1 MGKGKRIR
9 EQKANQPITMGRGE
23 FKAYM
28 LNVVDYCDDDS
39 FFGLC
44 QLFLTAC
51 GVIDR
56 DGNLTEAYA
65 SSPYWAVKDGKL
77 QQSEHAKLMGE
88 MLK

>member
-9 EQKANQPITMGRGE
+9 DQKANQTITMGRGE

-28 LNVVDYCDDDS
+28 FNVVDHCDDAS

-51 GVIDR
+51 GVIDQ
-56 DGNLTEAYA
+56 DGQLTQEYA
-65 SSPYWAVKDGKL
+65 ESPYWTVKDGELKL
-77 QQSEHAKLMGE
+77 SEHAKLMNE
-88 MLK
+88 VIK